1 MLPVSSLVP
10 GNLRRHNL
18 AIELVLDHSGS
29 MMDHAGG
36 VPKIEMARAGARQ
49 TAAFIAKHRDE
60 LGIVDFDVAA
70 HVLTPLL
77 RLSPGASEK
86 SVDAYIATLQADGG
100 TSIYQG
106 LKQGLTQLLNST
118 TKQRHMILMTD
129 GISSPANYKPLLA
142 EIRAEHITVST
153 VALGAD
159 ADRPLLRQIA
169 NATLG
174 HAYAT
179 DNAHKLPKIFVK
191 ETRLSAKPVRV
202 TGHLDVLVASDSP
215 ILRSLAGQQPP
226 GLRGNVV
233 TKLKAGAQAD
243 LEATNRRKTTDP
255 ALAQWQVG
263 AGRAV
268 AWTPGLGA
276 PWATAWVTQPAV
288 FDDAVR
294 WADRGA
300 VASRLGAGA
309 RPRFP
314 GRLGSICRRRVL
326 AATAVTAITG
336 TLTSTRSRE
345 GPRTGSCSTGSAR
358 RSTAPTCRGC
368 PRASIGSR

>member
-1 MLPVSSLVP
+1 MLVVADHSSRVAALLAKRRLQVTTVAPGRLPDAAAAYRRDDAVVLDDVPATALSAAQVDALVNAVRIGGLGAVALGGPHSFSLGRYAKSPLQQILPVSSLVP

-70 HVLTPLL
+70 HMLTPLL
-77 RLSPGASEK
+77 RLSPGASQK

-129 GISSPANYKPLLA
+129 GISSPADYQPLLA
-142 EIRAEHITVST
+142 EIRAEHVTVST

-159 ADRPLLRQIA
+159 ADRQLLRQIA
-169 NATLG
+169 TATLG

-179 DNAHKLPKIFVK
+179 DNAHQLPKIFVK
-191 ETRLSAKPVRV
+191 DTRLSAKPVRV
-202 TGHLDVLVASDSP
+202 TGHLRVRVASDSP
-215 ILRSLAGQQPP
+215 ILRSLAGQ
-226 GLRGNVV
+226 
-233 TKLKAGAQAD
+233 
-243 LEATNRRKTTDP
+243 P
-255 ALAQWQVG
+255 AA
-263 AGRAV
+263 
-268 AWTPGLGA
+268 
-276 PWATAWVTQPAV
+276 
-288 FDDAVR
+288 
-294 WADRGA
+294 
-300 VASRLGAGA
+300 
-309 RPRFP
+309 
-314 GRLGSICRRRVL
+314 
-326 AATAVTAITG
+326 
-336 TLTSTRSRE
+336 
-345 GPRTGSCSTGSAR
+345 GSAR
-358 RSTAPTCRGC
+358 QRRDEPQGRG
-368 PRASIGSR
+368 SG